1 MKVIYPWC
9 IAASLLFVCSC
20 SEDVI
25 EALKIT
31 DSDAD
36 SSNTKEVVSI
46 TATIPDFVSV
56 SENPN
61 TRTAVTD
68 DNQLVWSVNDTIGIF
83 PNEGFQVAFPM
94 TEGAGQK
101 HANFTGGGWALK
113 PSATYSAYYP
123 LIGQFYLDKSKIP
136 FSLEGQ
142 TQVGN
147 SNTNHI
153 GKFDYMIAVNNAV
166 NDQGCVSFGF
176 QHLVEVLHL
185 KITVPDAGTYCK
197 VEVRTSG
204 GFNNEGAFSLQDGVV
219 SPQKAVGVQTLNLE
233 DVTLTEDNKILE
245 VYMVIPPVDL
255 TEETLIAK
263 VFKED
268 GKTYTAIL
276 KSRQYETGGFYNQE
290 RAAVADLESTGLP
303 VVSLFTPNGVDIT
316 SKDYYLESLMS
327 FVNTDGSETF
337 ADSTNLKGRGN
348 STWGCPKKP
357 YAIKFDKKK
366 SLLNLPEDKSWVL
379 LANYYDAT
387 LLRNDLA
394 YYIGEEMCNF
404 GWTPHLQQVDLM
416 LNGQYK
422 GIYQLGEKVK
432 ISKKRV
438 NVGDDGFLLEIDAR
452 APNEEDAR
460 YFTISHIERPV
471 NIKDPDVEYDD
482 ESYNYVK
489 AFVTSA
495 DSALFAEG
503 FLDSENGYRKYVDM
517 DSFVEWYLV
526 NEISKNNDAVFYSSC
541 YMNLK
546 KGEKLKMGPLWD
558 FDLAFGGYFDNDRG
572 RTITNVPENFYIH
585 KSVKWFSRLFK
596 DPAFVAKVKERFN
609 YIYANRQQI
618 YDHIDANAAKIKAKI
633 YEENK
638 IWGCQTLTSAS
649 EDEVKAAYQEKVD
662 YLKTW
667 IETRLT
673 WLNENINAL

>member
-1 MKVIYPWC
+1 MKKMKVIYPWY
-9 IAASLLFVCSC
+9 IAVSLLLVCSC

-25 EALKIT
+25 
-31 DSDAD
+31 DSMNLTNAD
-36 SSNTKEVVSI
+36 SSDAKEVVSI
-46 TATIPDFVSV
+46 TATIPDFVGIY
-56 SENPN
+56 ENPN

-68 DNQLVWSVNDTIGIF
+68 DYQLVWSVNDTIGIF

-113 PSATYSAYYP
+113 PSATYSAYCP
-123 LIGQFYLDKSKIP
+123 LIGQFYLDKTQIP
-136 FSLEGQ
+136 FCLEGQ
-142 TQVGN
+142 IQVGN
-147 SNTNHI
+147 NNTDHI
-153 GKFDYMIAVNNAV
+153 GKYDYMIAVNNSV
-166 NDQGCVSFGF
+166 NDQGCVNFDF

-185 KITVPDAGTYCK
+185 KITMPDAGAYSK
-197 VEVRTSG
+197 VEIRTSG
-204 GFNNEGAFSLQDGVV
+204 GLNINSSFSLSDGVV
-219 SPQKAVGVQTLNLE
+219 SQGQTVGVQTLNLK
-233 DVTLTEDNKILE
+233 DVTLTEDNKVLE
-245 VYMVIPPVDL
+245 VYIVIPPVDL
-255 TEETLIAK
+255 TEESLIAK
-263 VFKED
+263 VYKED

-290 RAAVADLESTGLP
+290 RTAVADLVSTGLP
-303 VVSLFTPNGVDIT
+303 VVSLFTPNGDDIT
-316 SKDYYLESLMS
+316 SKDYYLESLIS
-327 FVNTDGSETF
+327 FVNTEGSETF
-337 ADSTNLKGRGN
+337 ADSTKVKGRGN
-348 STWGCPKKP
+348 STWSAPKKP

-366 SLLNLPEDKSWVL
+366 TLLGLPEDKSWVL
-379 LANYYDAT
+379 LANYYDTT

-394 YYIGEEMCNF
+394 YFMGENMCSF
-404 GWTPHLQQVDLM
+404 EWTPHLQQVDLM

-432 ISKKRV
+432 IAKKRV
-438 NVGDDGFLLEIDAR
+438 NVGDDGFLLEVDAR
-452 APNEEDAR
+452 APSEDDAR
-460 YFTISHIERPV
+460 YFNISHIENAV
-471 NIKDPDVEYDD
+471 NIKDPEVEYND

-503 FLDSENGYRKYVDM
+503 FMDSETGYKKYIDM
-517 DSFVEWYLV
+517 NSFVEWYLV

-546 KGEKLKMGPLWD
+546 KGGKLKMGPLWD
-558 FDLAFGGYFDNDRG
+558 FDLAFGGYFDNDQG
-572 RTITNVPENFYIH
+572 RTISNVPENFYI
-585 KSVKWFSRLFK
+585 KGIRWFKRMFQ

-609 YIYANRQQI
+609 EIYDNRQQI

-638 IWGCQTLTSAS
+638 IWGRQTSTSAS
-649 EDEVKAAYQEKVD
+649 EDEVKAVYQEKVD

-667 IETRLT
+667 IETRLS
-673 WLNENINAL
+673 WLNVNINAL

>member
-31 DSDAD
+31 DSNAD
-36 SSNTKEVVSI
+36 YSNTKEVVSI

-219 SPQKAVGVQTLNLE
+219 RPQKAVGVQTLNLE

-387 LLRNDLA
+387 LLRNNLA

-452 APNEEDAR
+452 ALNEDDAR
-460 YFTISHIERPV
+460 FFTIDHIEQPV
-471 NIKDPDVEYDD
+471 NIKDPEVEYDD
-482 ESYNYVK
+482 DNYTFIKNYVI
-489 AFVTSA
+489 SA
-495 DSALFAEG
+495 ETALYSSD
-503 FLDSENGYRKYVDM
+503 FLDEEEGYKKYLDIE
-517 DSFVEWYLV
+517 SFVEWYLV
-526 NEISKNNDAVFYSSC
+526 NEISKNADACALYSSC

-546 KGEKLKMGPLWD
+546 RGGKLKMGPLWD
-558 FDLAFGGYFDNDRG
+558 FDLAFGDYPWADWANKTEGFALKNHGWYC
-572 RTITNVPENFYIH
+572 
-585 KSVKWFSRLFK
+585 RLFE
-596 DPAFVAKVKERFN
+596 DPAFVANVKDRFN
-609 YIYANRQQI
+609 EIYASRQQI

-638 IWGCQTLTSAS
+638 IWGRQTSTSAS
-649 EDEVKAAYQEKVD
+649 EEDVKAAYQEKVD
-662 YLKTW
+662 YMKTW

>member
-1 MKVIYPWC
+1 MKVIYPLC
-9 IAASLLFVCSC
+9 IATSLLFVCSC

-25 EALKIT
+25 
-31 DSDAD
+31 DSMKNTNVD
-36 SSNTKEVVSI
+36 SSNAKEVVSI

-94 TEGAGQK
+94 AEGAGQK

-123 LIGQFYLDKSKIP
+123 LIGQFYLDKTKVP

-147 SNTNHI
+147 NNTNHI

-204 GFNNEGAFSLQDGVV
+204 GFNNKGAFSLQDGVI
-219 SPQKAVGVQTLNLE
+219 SPQEAVGVQTLNLE

-432 ISKKRV
+432 IAKKRV

-460 YFTISHIERPV
+460 YFNVSHIENAV
-471 NIKDPDVEYDD
+471 NIKDPEVEYND

-489 AFVTSA
+489 AYVTSA

-503 FLDSENGYRKYVDM
+503 FLDVENGYKKYIDM

-526 NEISKNNDAVFYSSC
+526 NEISKNADACALFSSC
-541 YMNLK
+541 YMNYK
-546 KGEKLKMGPLWD
+546 RGEKLKMGPLWD
-558 FDLAFGGYFDNDRG
+558 YDLAFGGYPWADWAN
-572 RTITNVPENFYIH
+572 NPEKFALKNHGWYR
-585 KSVKWFSRLFK
+585 RLFE
-596 DPAFVAKVKERFN
+596 DPVFVARVKTRFN
-609 YIYANRQQI
+609 EIYASRQLI
-618 YDHIDANAAKIKAKI
+618 FDHIDANAAKIKAKI

-638 IWGCQTLTSAS
+638 IWGRQTSTSAS
-649 EDEVKAAYQEKVD
+649 EEDVKAAYQEKVD
-662 YLKTW
+662 YMKTW

>member
-1 MKVIYPWC
+1 MKVISPLC
-9 IAASLLFVCSC
+9 IATSLLFVCSC

-25 EALKIT
+25 DSMKIT
-31 DSDAD
+31 NAD
-36 SSNTKEVVSI
+36 STNTKEVVSI
-46 TATIPDFVSV
+46 TATIPNFRGVH
-56 SENPN
+56 ENPN

-68 DNQLVWSVNDTIGIF
+68 DYQLVWSVNDTIGIF

-94 TEGAGQK
+94 AEGAGQK

-113 PSATYSAYYP
+113 PSATYSAYCP
-123 LIGQFYLDKSKIP
+123 LIGQFYLDKTQIP

-147 SNTNHI
+147 NNTAHI
-153 GKFDYMIAVNNAV
+153 GKYDYMIAVNNSV
-166 NDQGCVSFGF
+166 NDQGCVNFGF

-185 KITVPDAGTYCK
+185 KITMPDAGAYSK

-394 YYIGEEMCNF
+394 FYIGEKMSTLD
-404 GWTPHLQQVDLM
+404 WTPHYQQVDLM

-432 ISKKRV
+432 IAKKRV
-438 NVGDDGFLLEIDAR
+438 NVGDDGFVLEIDAK
-452 APNEEDAR
+452 AGADEIT
-460 YFTISHIERPV
+460 FTTTHLPQPV
-471 NIKDPDVEYDD
+471 NIKDPEVEVND
-482 ESYNYVK
+482 ENYNYVK
-489 AFVTSA
+489 TYVTDA
-495 DSALFAEG
+495 ENALY
-503 FLDSENGYRKYVDM
+503 SENFTDTEEGWQKYMDM
-517 DSFVEWYLV
+517 DSFVEWYLI
-526 NEISKNNDAVFYSSC
+526 NEIAKNNDAIFYTSC

-546 KGEKLKMGPLWD
+546 RGKKLKMGPLWD
-558 FDLAFGGYFDNDRG
+558 FDVAFGGYWDNERG
-572 RTITNVPENFYIH
+572 RTIANVPENFYI
-585 KSVKWFSRLFK
+585 KGASWYSRLFQ

-609 YIYANRQQI
+609 EIYANRQQI

-638 IWGCQTLTSAS
+638 IWGCQTATSAS

>member
-1 MKVIYPWC
+1 MKVISPLC
-9 IAASLLFVCSC
+9 IATSLLFVCSC

-25 EALKIT
+25 DSMKIT
-31 DSDAD
+31 NAD
-36 SSNTKEVVSI
+36 STNTKEVVSI
-46 TATIPDFVSV
+46 TATIPNFRGVH
-56 SENPN
+56 ENPN

-68 DNQLVWSVNDTIGIF
+68 DYQLVWSVNDTIGIF

-94 TEGAGQK
+94 AEGAGQK

-113 PSATYSAYYP
+113 PCATYSAYCP
-123 LIGQFYLDKSKIP
+123 LIGQFYLDKTQIP

-147 SNTNHI
+147 NNTAHI
-153 GKFDYMIAVNNAV
+153 GKYDYMIAVNNSV
-166 NDQGCVSFGF
+166 NDQGCVNFGF

-185 KITVPDAGTYCK
+185 KITMPDAGAYSK

-219 SPQKAVGVQTLNLE
+219 RPQKAVGVQTLNLE

-394 YYIGEEMCNF
+394 FYIGEKMSTLD
-404 GWTPHLQQVDLM
+404 WTPHYQQVDLM

-432 ISKKRV
+432 IAKKRV
-438 NVGDDGFLLEIDAR
+438 NVGDDGFVLEIDAK
-452 APNEEDAR
+452 AGADEIT
-460 YFTISHIERPV
+460 FTTTHLPQPV
-471 NIKDPDVEYDD
+471 NIKDPEVEVND
-482 ESYNYVK
+482 ENYNYVK
-489 AFVTSA
+489 TYVTDA
-495 DSALFAEG
+495 ENALY
-503 FLDSENGYRKYVDM
+503 SENFTDTEEGWQKYMDM
-517 DSFVEWYLV
+517 DSFVEWYLI
-526 NEISKNNDAVFYSSC
+526 NEIAKNNDAIFYTSC

-546 KGEKLKMGPLWD
+546 RGKKLKMGPLWD
-558 FDLAFGGYFDNDRG
+558 FDVAFGGYWDNERG
-572 RTITNVPENFYIH
+572 RTIANVPENFYI
-585 KSVKWFSRLFK
+585 KGASWYSRLFQ

-609 YIYANRQQI
+609 EIYANRQQI

-638 IWGCQTLTSAS
+638 IWGCQTATSAS

-673 WLNENINAL
+673 WLNENINALQL

>member
-123 LIGQFYLDKSKIP
+123 LIGQFYLDKSQIP

-219 SPQKAVGVQTLNLE
+219 SPQKSVGVQTLNLE

-387 LLRNDLA
+387 LLRNNLA

-452 APNEEDAR
+452 ALNEDDAR
-460 YFTISHIERPV
+460 FFTIDHIEQPV
-471 NIKDPDVEYDD
+471 NIKDPEVEYDD
-482 ESYNYVK
+482 ENYTFIKNYVI
-489 AFVTSA
+489 SA
-495 DSALFAEG
+495 ETALYSSD
-503 FLDSENGYRKYVDM
+503 FLDEEEGYKKYLDIE
-517 DSFVEWYLV
+517 SFVEWYLV
-526 NEISKNNDAVFYSSC
+526 NEISKNADACALYSSC

-546 KGEKLKMGPLWD
+546 RGGKLKMGPLWD
-558 FDLAFGGYFDNDRG
+558 FDLAFGDYPWADWANKTEGFALKNHGWYC
-572 RTITNVPENFYIH
+572 
-585 KSVKWFSRLFK
+585 RLFE
-596 DPAFVAKVKERFN
+596 DPAFVANVKDRFN
-609 YIYANRQQI
+609 EIYASRQQI